1 MHLGGIVSCLAED
14 IHDFSSRIL
23 APLIPSQDTHED
35 FIPLSRSLQ
44 LIFRDK
50 DILTKL
56 LIRCDEEGVSSGD
69 L

>member
-1 MHLGGIVSCLAED
+1 MHLSGIIPSLAED

-23 APLIPSQDTHED
+23 TSLIPSQDTNED
-35 FIPLSRSLQ
+35 FIPLGRSLQ
-44 LIFRDK
+44 LILGDE

-56 LIRCDEEGVSSGD
+56 LIRCYEEGVSSGD